1 MKFLQQRILLFS
13 NRAFSFECDI
23 DDRVSWYFPT
33 EKREIYVENC
43 RRQKRKGKIHYR
55 GTQIWWARLELSS
68 GAMYIESMDSLSS
81 LMSIKRHYKKD
92 SRYVNDLYTLT
103 YDNHESLYM
112 TNEFL
117 SSLHNT
123 INSGSIDEEN
133 VSSLPEWLC
142 VRSNSQLDY
151 TRWSPKRCSPRERL
165 AVVIRE
171 FTILRLLTYVTE
183 RNEKTFAICICCFR
197 FPLQFLVWN
206 AVRKWILKQTNKFNC
221 KSLHPDED
229 L

>member
-1 MKFLQQRILLFS
+1 MHFHLNVTLTTEFRAIFS
-13 NRAFSFECDI
+13 NRKARNLRRKLSKAETQK
-23 DDRVSWYFPT
+23 S
-33 EKREIYVENC
+33 IY
-43 RRQKRKGKIHYR
+43 H
-55 GTQIWWARLELSS
+55 GTQILWARLELSN

-123 INSGSIDEEN
+123 INSGNIDEEN

-151 TRWSPKRCSPRERL
+151 TRRSPKRCSPRVRL
-165 AVVIRE
+165 AVVISE
-171 FTILRLLTYVTE
+171 FTILRLLTYVTA
-183 RNEKTFAICICCFR
+183 RNEKTFAICICWVRIF
-197 FPLQFLVWN
+197 FQF
-206 AVRKWILKQTNKFNC
+206 
-221 KSLHPDED
+221 
-229 L
+229 